1 MKENDILYSSW
12 GYDQTNVDFYKV
24 VKLSGS
30 FATIVNIPRRIVRS
44 VRGSDFVMPVTD
56 PVEAKHLAMRRKIH
70 GSGSG
75 EYLKIKSY
83 AYAWLWDGKEIAK
96 TASGYGH

>member
-1 MKENDILYSSW
+1 MKENDILYSCW

-44 VRGSDFVMPVTD
+44 AHGSDFVMPVTD
-56 PVEAKHLAMRRKIH
+56 SAEDKHLAMRRKIH
-70 GSGSG
+70 SSGSD
-75 EYLKIKSY
+75 EYLNLNSFSG
-83 AYAWLWDGKEIAK
+83 ARPWDGREIAK